1 MQPIYTRL
9 GVVIIFS
16 WYLGNT
22 VYSDWDL
29 TLDLSV
35 SRFYRACS
43 VLPCQFAFKSER
55 GYSFF
60 NCESTFLPRA
70 APVLRKVA
78 LFEDF
83 KVSAALSL

>member
-1 MQPIYTRL
+1 MSVLAGYSQNNMQPIYPITRL
-9 GVVIIFS
+9 GVVIIFL

-35 SRFYRACS
+35 SRFYRAYS

-55 GYSFF
+55 VYSF
-60 NCESTFLPRA
+60 STEMI
-70 APVLRKVA
+70 VK
-78 LFEDF
+78 
-83 KVSAALSL
+83 ALSSTELPLY